1 MRKLY
6 SLIVLFT
13 IVLLSSCAKDEVNPF
28 GNIYGVVV
36 NSNTSEPIQ
45 GARVTLTPTGK
56 STVTGSDGSYEFV
69 DLEAGAYKV
78 TVQAEGYSSTLK
90 NVTVVAGERAIGDVS
105 LSEKP
110 KNSRL
115 EVDKEAI
122 FLTDGTKTDAIKI
135 KNIGKSGDL
144 EWTIINIPEWLS
156 VTPVKGT
163 TGVGKQSSVE
173 ISLKSSFT
181 GSDGKELI
189 ISAGNESVNVTV
201 TADTGTGGNPGDGDG
216 DESGETGGDYSSAK
230 TETCDSEIEIR
241 IVSCKRLN
249 SNVVFKFYVKNIRE
263 KDFSDVRLYTIGG
276 ASGGNVLDNLSNSYD
291 YNSTYLKFAGKN
303 PSSGYVNTPL
313 VSGLETQGE
322 LTIKNVPAAVKSMA
336 LIEIAISKYND
347 GSNFSERSIKFKNV
361 PIY

>member
-6 SLIVLFT
+6 SLIALFA

-56 STVTGSDGSYEFV
+56 STVTGNDGSYEFV

-78 TVQAEGYSSTLK
+78 TVQAEGYSSTVK

-105 LSEKP
+105 LSAKP
-110 KNSRL
+110 QNTKL
-115 EVDKEAI
+115 GVDKDI
-122 FLTDGTKTDAIKI
+122 VNFTKDISSNTIYIQNLGNA
-135 KNIGKSGDL
+135 GDIDW
-144 EWTIINIPEWLS
+144 EITNIPSWLDVS
-156 VTPVKGT
+156 PVKGS
-163 TGVGKQSSVE
+163 TGVGKSSAVT
-173 ISLKSSFT
+173 IKLNNTFT
-181 GSDGKELI
+181 GKANCNITINTSG
-189 ISAGNESVNVTV
+189 ESVSIFIDADKTV
-201 TADTGTGGNPGDGDG
+201 EGGNTGGDGDG
-216 DESGETGGDYSSAK
+216 ETSGDYSSAK
-230 TETCDSEIEIR
+230 TETCDPEIEIG
-241 IVSCKRLN
+241 IVSCKRSS
-249 SNVVFKFYVKNIRE
+249 SNVVFKFFVKNIRE

-276 ASGGNVLDNLSNSYD
+276 TWGGNVLDDQSNSYD

-303 PSSGYVNTPL
+303 PSSGCVNTPL

-347 GSNFSERSIKFKNV
+347 GGTFSERTIKFKNV

>member
-69 DLEAGAYKV
+69 DLEAGQYKV
-78 TVQAEGYSSTLK
+78 TVQADGYSSTLK
-90 NVTVVAGERAIGDVS
+90 NVSVVAGEKAIGDVS

-110 KNSRL
+110 QNSRL
-115 EVDKEAI
+115 DVDKDI
-122 FLTDGTKTDAIKI
+122 VFLTDGTKTDAIKI

-144 EWTIINIPEWLS
+144 EWTITNIPEWLT
-156 VTPVKGT
+156 VTPIKGT

-181 GSDGKELI
+181 GSADKELI
-189 ISAGNESVNVTV
+189 INAGNESVNITV
-201 TADTGTGGNPGDGDG
+201 TADTSTDDENGGNSEG
-216 DESGETGGDYSSAK
+216 GETDGDYSSA
-230 TETCDSEIEIR
+230 EIESCDPDIKVG
-241 IVSCKRLN
+241 ISSCKR
-249 SNVVFKFYVKNIRE
+249 SGSTVIFKFYVINE
-263 KDFSDVRLYTIGG
+263 KQSDISSFWMYPIGTIG
-276 ASGGNVLDNLSNSYD
+276 SELVDDEKYYD
-291 YNSTYLKFAGKN
+291 YNNARIKFANKTCTGTYISTSLIKDSKTN
-303 PSSGYVNTPL
+303 GEITVSTVSNNITKFNVIKLSVECHDNNNTII
-313 VSGLETQGE
+313 GDFIT
-322 LTIKNVPAAVKSMA
+322 
-336 LIEIAISKYND
+336 
-347 GSNFSERSIKFKNV
+347 FRNV

>member
-56 STVTGSDGSYEFV
+56 STVTGNDGSYEFV
-69 DLEAGAYKV
+69 DLEAGSYKV
-78 TVQAEGYSSTLK
+78 TVQANGYTSTLK
-90 NVTVVAGERAIGDVS
+90 NVTVVAGEKAIGDVS
-105 LSEKP
+105 ISPKP
-110 KNSRL
+110 QNSKL
-115 EVDKEAI
+115 GVSNDLVL
-122 FLTDGTKTDAIKI
+122 FTKSI
-135 KNIGKSGDL
+135 KNTTINIQNLGNAGDIN
-144 EWTIINIPEWLS
+144 WTITNVPSWLTVS
-156 VTPVKGT
+156 PVQGS
-163 TGVGKQSSVE
+163 TGVGKETAVAL
-173 ISLKSSFT
+173 SLNSSFA
-181 GSDGKELI
+181 GKGDCVLI
-189 ISAGNESVNVTV
+189 ISAVGESVSVLVN
-201 TADTGTGGNPGDGDG
+201 ADTNSDEGTGGDG
-216 DESGETGGDYSSAK
+216 EGENSDDYSSAK
-230 TETCDSEIEIR
+230 TETCDSEIEIG

-276 ASGGNVLDNLSNSYD
+276 AWGGNVLDDLSNPYD

-303 PSSGYVNTPL
+303 PSSGCVNTAL

-336 LIEIAISKYND
+336 LIEIAISKYSD
-347 GSNFSERSIKFKNV
+347 GGSSFLERSIKFKNV